1 VRARHERG
9 KLVLHSEKLID
20 WIIVPLPFLTFGLYL
35 QKPIQHVRGKLLRRR
50 LAIDWILAKLG
61 QVALPPL
68 EFTLLMRR
76 RFVVELSIV
85 TCDPELLHQ
94 TERGEYLRV
103 IEENFGKNL
112 FVKQV
117 QTPWPKPNEIDQEY
131 CDRDYDDCSNR
142 AEPFENALKHL
153 LSISVGDADDDMMR
167 NTQQLDS
174 TFSYESLIFRVHSSL
189 EGRSVTF
196 RLAYLI

>member
-1 VRARHERG
+1 M
-9 KLVLHSEKLID
+9 
-20 WIIVPLPFLTFGLYL
+20 PLPFLAFGLYL
-35 QKPIQHVRGKLLRRR
+35 QKPIQHARGKLLRRR
-50 LAIDWILAKLG
+50 LAIDRILAKLG

-76 RFVVELSIV
+76 RFVVEFSV
-85 TCDPELLHQ
+85 VPCDPELLDQ
-94 TERGEYLRV
+94 AKRGEDFRM
-103 IEENFGKNL
+103 IKENFGEHL
-112 FVKQV
+112 VVKQV
-117 QTPWPKPNEIDQEY
+117 QTPWPEPNEIDQEY

-153 LSISVGDADDDMMR
+153 LSISVEDADDDMMR

>member
-1 VRARHERG
+1 
-9 KLVLHSEKLID
+9 
-20 WIIVPLPFLTFGLYL
+20 
-35 QKPIQHVRGKLLRRR
+35 
-50 LAIDWILAKLG
+50 
-61 QVALPPL
+61 
-68 EFTLLMRR
+68 
-76 RFVVELSIV
+76 V

-94 TERGEYLRV
+94 TERGEYFGV

-153 LSISVGDADDDMMR
+153 LYLSVKDADDDMMR

-174 TFSYESLIFRVHSSL
+174 TFNCESLIFRVHSSL